1 MNLRN
6 YDNVIAAQ
14 QLCVINSR
22 CISTGEHTN
31 FADGHLTV
39 KTKGTT
45 PNIYRIYGAYT
56 NGSAYGIS
64 NVFKDA
70 GNSSVSGLICG
81 GGDTPVT
88 YDDYDLANPF
98 TSSDVSYVSCEASDT
113 TYDEA
118 TNTFTRTMKKI
129 FSARKELTIKEI
141 GFSSNI
147 PCSSYEN
154 SDTGSNSECLMYRKV
169 LDEPISVEANS
180 NFELTFT
187 TVVSACANKPTEYE
201 ASVVT
206 E

>member
-14 QLCVINSR
+14 QLCVINST
-22 CISTGEHTN
+22 CISTGEHAN

-39 KTKGTT
+39 KTKETT
-45 PNIYRIYGAYT
+45 PKIYRIYGSSSTGA
-56 NGSAYGIS
+56 GYGMP
-64 NVFKDA
+64 NVFRDMKD
-70 GNSSVSGLICG
+70 VSGGLICG

-88 YDDYDLANPF
+88 YDDYNLANQF
-98 TSSDVSYVSCEASDT
+98 TTNDVYFISCETTDT

-129 FSARKELTIKEI
+129 FSARKDLTIKEI
-141 GFSSNI
+141 GFSSYATCL
-147 PCSSYEN
+147 PSEDSS
-154 SDTGSNSECLMYRKV
+154 TGSTYDCLMYRKV
-169 LDEPISVEANS
+169 LDEPITVEKNS

-187 TVVSACANKPTEYE
+187 TVVSACANKPAEYD
-201 ASVVT
+201 ASVVA